1 MRNYIIIITVA
12 LFGFFTNF
20 EFLGDT
26 GNIILK
32 VFLFFALGYVL
43 YTMYNESES
52 AEVIEKTPP
61 ANQNVKT
68 TPPKVSFKST
78 FIYDGSEGI
87 AELLNDKELALN
99 SFIIS
104 QFEILLNYYVPKNGY
119 IFLQTTNEH
128 VRIFYKSI
136 NAHVTWQEST
146 EIPHF
151 IKLIKNHDDDIL
163 VENNLTTQSKILPY
177 YDPNNY
183 SPGSVFGLKINLVE
197 KQAFYFVFDAP
208 ATGFFNEEEFGVP
221 VQINFTLQYVI
232 KNALVQQALKQ
243 SFLDE
248 STKLKLMQKL
258 NTSSTK
264 DALIA
269 EYVEFLAEIFEANKL
284 TIALLDKN
292 NRNIAEIVK
301 TVGQLDSIK
310 EGTRFAIDEGLC
322 GKVIANNQVYLIDDI
337 EKDGYFIPRFSKNE
351 KTNFGL
357 RSFLGIPLLIDG
369 DPAGMISLEHNTPNA
384 FHKQHKELLK
394 NYTQYFEAAL
404 TRFAKKKG
412 DD

>member
-1 MRNYIIIITVA
+1 MRNYIIIITIA

-20 EFLGDT
+20 EFVGNT

-32 VFLFFALGYVL
+32 IFLFFALGYVL
-43 YTMYNESES
+43 YTMYNESEA
-52 AEVIEKTPP
+52 AEVTEKTPP
-61 ANQNVKT
+61 ISQSVST
-68 TPPKVSFKST
+68 TPPSVSFKSD
-78 FIYDGSEGI
+78 FISDGAENI
-87 AELLNDKELALN
+87 TELLNDKELALN
-99 SFIIS
+99 SFVIS
-104 QFEILLNYYVPKNGY
+104 QFEILFNYYVPKNGY

-136 NAHVTWQEST
+136 NAHVTWQET
-146 EIPHF
+146 IEIPHF
-151 IKLIKNHDDDIL
+151 IKLMKNHNDDIL
-163 VENNLTTQSKILPY
+163 VENNLTAQSKILPY
-177 YDPNNY
+177 YDSNNY
-183 SPGSVFGLKINLVE
+183 SPGSVFGLKIKLVE

-221 VQINFTLQYVI
+221 VQVNFTLQYVI
-232 KNALVQQALKQ
+232 KNTLVQQTLKQ
-243 SFLDE
+243 NYLDV

-264 DALIA
+264 DGLIA
-269 EYVEFLAEIFEANKL
+269 DYVEFLAEIFEANKL

-292 NRNIAEIVK
+292 NRNIAEIIK

-369 DPAGMISLEHNTPNA
+369 DPAGMISIEHNIPNA
-384 FHKQHKELLK
+384 FNKQHKEILK

-404 TRFAKKKG
+404 TRFVKKKG